1 MKKVTVNIAVE
12 LELPDDCDVI
22 QHKDGIDALKYK
34 DKFCTF
40 STFCMTTASNQAGV
54 KWIGDQQ
61 VDSEI
66 IEYVTSEQAAIR
78 LVE

>member
-22 QHKDGIDALKYK
+22 QHQDGIDALKYK

-40 STFCMTTASNQAGV
+40 STFCMTTTSDQEGV

-61 VDSEI
+61 IDSEI
-66 IEYVTSEQAAIR
+66 IEYVTNEQANIT